1 MSYTLQNY
9 ILTPETPNFC
19 PLILTFAL
27 RKNDMPQQRSRQRP
41 PKRQFYMPFLLIGLL
56 LAGVRYAFPEVTAFS
71 LAAWGEQ
78 EEASPLHPVLAHS
91 QFVDSLFRGMRSRP
105 LLIDSKGREVVN
117 RIVSVPSFDEAFP
130 DLNPVQLATAK
141 RIGVAACQ
149 NRAEASVR
157 IQSLV
162 YVGDSP
168 FYQVETLTHSIPYL
182 VPRAATLLDQI
193 SRAFLDSLASKGLPF
208 HKPIVTSVLRTTDD
222 IQLLRRRN
230 QNASENSCH
239 RFGTTFDIAYNKF
252 LRVQDPDLPE
262 QEATWGV
269 HLKSVLAEVLADQRR
284 LGTCYVKYEKH
295 QACFHITAR

>member
-9 ILTPETPNFC
+9 ILTSENPNFC
-19 PLILTFAL
+19 PLILTFAP
-27 RKNDMPQQRSRQRP
+27 RKMDMPQQHPRQRP
-41 PKRQFYMPFLLIGLL
+41 PKRQFYLSFLLIALL
-56 LAGVRYAFPEVTAFS
+56 LAGVRYVFPSVTTFS
-71 LAAWGEQ
+71 LAALSEPDEVPQ
-78 EEASPLHPVLAHS
+78 LHPVLAHS
-91 QFVDSLFRGMRSRP
+91 QRVDSLLRGVRNRP
-105 LLIDSKGREVVN
+105 VLLDDAGREVAHP
-117 RIVSVPSFDEAFP
+117 IVSVPSFDDAFP
-130 DLNPVQLATAK
+130 DLNPVQLATAR

-149 NRAEASVR
+149 NRAEATER
-157 IQSLV
+157 IKSLV
-162 YVGDSP
+162 YVGDNP
-168 FYQVETLTHSIPYL
+168 FYQVETLTHSVPYL
-182 VPRAATLLDQI
+182 VPRAATLLNQI
-193 SRAFLDSLASKGLPF
+193 SRAFIDSLASKGLPF

-222 IQLLRRRN
+222 IKLLRRGNR
-230 QNASENSCH
+230 NASENSCH